1 MKSFC
6 VIALFLSMLF
16 SQTKPIQG
24 KVYSLKGEPLSDVN
38 IISKPSGTGTRSNS
52 EGEFEFEIPVK
63 DRVFNFNHIGYESK
77 SLDAIVF
84 KNGTTIKLTPEVIE
98 LQPLDVTGT
107 SRAQFDSFESKNIV
121 MTLETDAFTVRGF
134 TDIADALFSEQSVV
148 LNESLNG
155 QKSLSIRASSD
166 AEMIYLY
173 DGIRIN
179 AFGNPLFDLSL
190 FSASGMSGIELVK
203 GGHEKALSSSGTL
216 NFIPKLTYGPSA
228 SFTQQ
233 FGTYNYGGYDGFG
246 SLGFSLF
253 SVNGGIGKGEF
264 SQIYVDSEK
273 PEIMTQHQRQFG
285 HLGFKNHHNLDF
297 RFLGFKNAKQFQN
310 ERTNDSITVDFETM
324 IGKMN
329 HTNPNGGQISFFGIF
344 QSSTG
349 TELTGLS
356 FIEKD
361 DINAGYGF
369 SFEKPIQ
376 FAMIKFNG
384 ESNFLTSNWSPI
396 DSTIITNR
404 QNSIFTGSFELVQP
418 NNDQKFQLKD
428 VKIVLSKHLILDQ
441 GDTTGSIILDNQSW
455 TESSSL
461 FTASF
466 LNQQLDKRIMI
477 YANLGNV
484 FRVPSLSERNSNRIH
499 SKNTNFL
506 GLMSEYKTSLELGMK
521 VEKNKKDNE
530 PYYDLSISGFSYR
543 YSNKIKQIQLTGN
556 PSQLPI
562 NFGDAS
568 LSGFDSYFTFSSQ
581 SQWFTYLSSYSYYI
595 FSDPMAFQLQPD
607 KLIRNTI
614 SLKIKWFQLDLTQRS
629 ESARQ
634 VTTINREGDYLQNKL
649 EPINSY
655 DMNLSFNLKMS
666 DFNGA
671 VSISGK
677 NLGMTSQELNG
688 ISILDK
694 RYTLNFGVSWK

>member
-1 MKSFC
+1 M
-6 VIALFLSMLF
+6 
-16 SQTKPIQG
+16 
-24 KVYSLKGEPLSDVN
+24 
-38 IISKPSGTGTRSNS
+38 
-52 EGEFEFEIPVK
+52 
-63 DRVFNFNHIGYESK
+63 
-77 SLDAIVF
+77 
-84 KNGTTIKLTPEVIE
+84 
-98 LQPLDVTGT
+98 
-107 SRAQFDSFESKNIV
+107 
-121 MTLETDAFTVRGF
+121 
-134 TDIADALFSEQSVV
+134 
-148 LNESLNG
+148 
-155 QKSLSIRASSD
+155 
-166 AEMIYLY
+166 
-173 DGIRIN
+173 
-179 AFGNPLFDLSL
+179 
-190 FSASGMSGIELVK
+190 
-203 GGHEKALSSSGTL
+203 
-216 NFIPKLTYGPSA
+216 
-228 SFTQQ
+228 
-233 FGTYNYGGYDGFG
+233 
-246 SLGFSLF
+246 
-253 SVNGGIGKGEF
+253 
-264 SQIYVDSEK
+264 
-273 PEIMTQHQRQFG
+273 
-285 HLGFKNHHNLDF
+285 
-297 RFLGFKNAKQFQN
+297 
-310 ERTNDSITVDFETM
+310 
-324 IGKMN
+324 
-329 HTNPNGGQISFFGIF
+329 
-344 QSSTG
+344 
-349 TELTGLS
+349 
-356 FIEKD
+356 
-361 DINAGYGF
+361 
-369 SFEKPIQ
+369 
-376 FAMIKFNG
+376 
-384 ESNFLTSNWSPI
+384 
-396 DSTIITNR
+396 
-404 QNSIFTGSFELVQP
+404 
-418 NNDQKFQLKD
+418 
-428 VKIVLSKHLILDQ
+428 DQ
-441 GDTTGSIILDNQSW
+441 GDTTGSIVLDNQSW

-466 LNQQLDKRIMI
+466 LNQQLDKRMMI

-499 SKNTNFL
+499 FKNTNFL